1 VSGYGVGNFV
11 GLQCATCFCFQVTW
25 GVILKASEGHL
36 VLCEIG
42 QCVNCSAESVLWN
55 FRLKW
60 LAGLLLCAK
69 FKTIWNMLK
78 TVNIIHLLQYC

>member
-42 QCVNCSAESVLWN
+42 QCVNCTAESVL
-55 FRLKW
+55 
-60 LAGLLLCAK
+60 
-69 FKTIWNMLK
+69 
-78 TVNIIHLLQYC
+78 